1 MDIETKKQELIKR
14 AQIQKDQFIN
24 KLVAEVSELL
34 QQQKEIQQDL
44 EDLEKLVK
52 EQSEKKENK

>member
-14 AQIQKDQFIN
+14 AQAQKDQFIN
-24 KLVAEVSELL
+24 KLVNDLSVFL
-34 QQQKEIQQDL
+34 QQQKEIQSDL

-52 EQSEKKENK
+52 EKTEKK